1 MIEIFN
7 KEDNNELRMVIAL
20 LEEQVSDLKDKN
32 TDLRSSVVHQALEI
46 TRLRNLNH
54 SSLLQDRQTEIMSRF
69 NFKENEVSND

>member
-54 SSLLQDRQTEIMSRF
+54 SSLLQDRQMEIMSRF

>member
-32 TDLRSSVVHQALEI
+32 TDLRSSVIYQALEI

>member
-32 TDLRSSVVHQALEI
+32 ADLRSSVVHQALEI

>member
-32 TDLRSSVVHQALEI
+32 TDLRSSVVYQALEI

-69 NFKENEVSND
+69 NFKENEVSNY

>member
-1 MIEIFN
+1 MTEIFN

-32 TDLRSSVVHQALEI
+32 TDLRSSVVYQALEI

>member
-69 NFKENEVSND
+69 KFKENEVSND

>member
-32 TDLRSSVVHQALEI
+32 TDLRSSVVYQALEI

>member
-54 SSLLQDRQTEIMSRF
+54 SSLLQDRQVEIMSRF